1 MKVTVSKMCL
11 RGDKIKQ
18 IYIIHTI
25 IIFILYMTLMPV
37 NDNITRVTFS
47 FWTTNMLGKMHLA
60 TRKGGGGE
68 FLEYYALY
76 RNISHYQPLRIFIN

>member
-60 TRKGGGGE
+60 TRKGGGE
-68 FLEYYALY
+68 NFW
-76 RNISHYQPLRIFIN
+76 NIMHFTGIFHIINHLGYS